1 MTVRNQMC
9 IGIAAVLA
17 VAIACGEGLAR
28 GRSSGRSAS
37 RNGRGTVRHSGRSST
52 SVSRRRTSTSA
63 RRRTTT
69 ARRTTTS
76 ARRRTTTARRP
87 ANYGSIR
94 HSSTS
99 RTTVRG
105 RYGTGEPTKRT
116 AEGPRGGELTVGRGS
131 GGARGAHLEGPGGG
145 ERTVVRGPRG
155 RTARH
160 GEGPGGREAAAV
172 RGRYGRGAV
181 AVRGPHGGEALAV
194 KGPYGRGAVARLP
207 GGSVRVRVGGS
218 HYYRYGHVYYR
229 PYYYGGTLIYVQI
242 PAPVDT
248 YIYTL
253 PAGYTVVVINGNRYY
268 YYNGV
273 YYITKMRQS
282 RTVYVVVEAPETVV
296 TKTVVVADVPPAPD
310 PFKILRSMSAYL
322 SKQRELSLVAHITSD
337 EVTDAGQKLQLSSQR
352 IVKISRPDRVSVEM
366 RGDQLDKRVVYD
378 GKTLTFLD
386 RSQRLYG
393 VLSMPETI
401 DEMLESLSKN
411 YGMTLPLADLFY
423 TDTYKVLTER
433 VEAGQ
438 YVGLHKVGNIA
449 CHHLAF
455 TQDVI
460 DWEIWIQADSKPV
473 PRKLVITYK
482 TQPGTPRYTV
492 EMPAWDTSPMIL
504 PDAFKLVV
512 PADAARIEVLPVA
525 PSTEAS

>member
-1 MTVRNQMC
+1 M
-9 IGIAAVLA
+9 
-17 VAIACGEGLAR
+17 
-28 GRSSGRSAS
+28 
-37 RNGRGTVRHSGRSST
+37 
-52 SVSRRRTSTSA
+52 
-63 RRRTTT
+63 
-69 ARRTTTS
+69 
-76 ARRRTTTARRP
+76 
-87 ANYGSIR
+87 
-94 HSSTS
+94 
-99 RTTVRG
+99 RG